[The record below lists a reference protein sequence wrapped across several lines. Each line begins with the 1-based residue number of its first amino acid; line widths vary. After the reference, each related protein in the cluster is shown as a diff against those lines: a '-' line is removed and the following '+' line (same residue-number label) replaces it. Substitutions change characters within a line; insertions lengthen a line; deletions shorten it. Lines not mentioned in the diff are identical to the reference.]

1 MAVTDYLNTSG
12 VTLANVTGQDGDGQP
27 TWGSAEVVQCRY
39 EARRRR
45 ITTGQGKEVIS
56 AGRLFIRPD
65 QAATIDAKV
74 AYNGT
79 TYQVIQIDEEMG
91 FSALS
96 HKVLWLAG

>member
-1 MAVTDYLNTSG
+1 MIDGYLNTTG
-12 VTLANVTGQDGDGQP
+12 VTLANVNGQTGDGQP
-27 TWGSAEVVQCRY
+27 TWGSAAALRCRY

-45 ITTGQGKEVIS
+45 ITTGTGKEVIS
-56 AGRLFIRPD
+56 AGRLFISPD

-91 FSALS
+91 FNALS